1 MRRAIIALAT
11 AAILTISGLTFG
23 PALRANALGET
34 SVTLSCNDGTSLT
47 LVVDPNMLAGLTAAV
62 QAMIDY
68 PAGLGCTLIQNPLP
82 LGVSFGHIAR
92 AATTNM
98 FIVDGGRW
106 LVGCSVILGG
116 GNPSLVPSRG
126 LVARAGTR
134 HGLASRISPAPLA
147 STPCPDIDALG
158 CIWVNIGVNL
168 HVTGNGKLEGTLNET
183 IPENQSCFNG
193 NEEIAVGPSHFT
205 SKPTPPNTG
214 QMGCLHVNPATNQA
228 SVITYV
234 TQISGLEAFPGVAQG
249 FFVGVGDRVRASF
262 FDSQNSPSQKT
273 PPADRDL
280 LNAPPAFDSSD
291 CTVGEDGIQTNVQ
304 QNGNINVHP

>member
-1 MRRAIIALAT
+1 MRRAIIAIVT
-11 AAILTISGLTFG
+11 AATLTMSGLTFG
-23 PALRANALGET
+23 PALRATALGET

-47 LVVDPNMLAGLTAAV
+47 LLVDANMLAGLTAAV

-82 LGVSFGHIAR
+82 LTKPFGNIAFA
-92 AATTNM
+92 AATNS

-106 LVGCSVILGG
+106 LVACSVITGG
-116 GNPSLVPSRG
+116 GNPTMVPSG
-126 LVARAGTR
+126 VVARAGGR

-147 STPCPDIDALG
+147 STPCPQDPAG

-183 IPENQSCFNG
+183 IPENQSCSDG
-193 NEEIAVGPSHFT
+193 TSGTIAVGPSHFT
-205 SKPTPPNTG
+205 SKPTPA
-214 QMGCLHVNPATNQA
+214 GCLHVNPLTNQA

-234 TQISGLEAFPGVAQG
+234 TQISGLETFPGSGVAQG
-249 FFVGVGDRVRASF
+249 FFVGVGSAVRASF
-262 FDSQNSPSQKT
+262 FDSQNSPSQQT
-273 PPADRDL
+273 PPADRDM
-280 LNAPPAFDSSD
+280 LNAPPALDDAD
-291 CTVGEDGIQTNVQ
+291 CPGGTTDGTQNNVQ